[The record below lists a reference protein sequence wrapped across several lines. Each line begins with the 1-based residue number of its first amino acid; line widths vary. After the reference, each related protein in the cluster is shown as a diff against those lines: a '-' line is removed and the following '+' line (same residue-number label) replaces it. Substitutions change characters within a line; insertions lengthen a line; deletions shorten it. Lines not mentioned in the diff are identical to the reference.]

1 MPFELFERVRIK
13 DKDVTG
19 DIVDIY
25 FDDDG
30 QKVYTVQSQ
39 KQGYVNDPDAYTGEY
54 PLYDVHEDRL
64 AKLR

>member
-1 MPFELFERVRIK
+1 MPFELFERVHIK

-25 FDDDG
+25 LDDDG
-30 QKVYTVQSQ
+30 QKVYTVQSH

-54 PLYDVHEDRL
+54 PLYDVHGDRL